1 MSALMSIGKTAMF
14 ASYAALQTT
23 GNNIANA
30 NTVGYSRQ
38 EVQLADA
45 AGQFTGSG
53 FFGKGVNVIGV
64 TRAYDQYLT
73 QNAVSTAST
82 AAADAAR
89 QDKLSQL
96 ENLFPIGTAGVG
108 YAAGA
113 FLNSFADVANN
124 PSDSS
129 ARQVA
134 LSNAQELAT
143 RFAAA
148 GEQVSELQ
156 AGVSQDLKA
165 SVASVN
171 SMARQVAKLN
181 QSISSLRGTTQQPN
195 EMLDQ
200 RDQLVA
206 QISKLIDVTTLSAGD
221 GSVALFVGGGQNL
234 VLGATANTM
243 TATADSFDASKLQLG
258 LREGGVTR
266 ALTPDTLVGGSITGL
281 LKFQNEDLNTARNL
295 LGQMAAAVSG
305 SVNTQQSLGLDLSQP
320 AGHGAPVFSV
330 GAPRVLG
337 AAGNAGTAVM
347 SLALSDSTKVQASD
361 YALDFNGTNYTLTRL
376 ADNQAATGSPFTP
389 AQLATGVQV
398 DGVTLKLTAG
408 TAAAGDRFLLQPV
421 ATAAQNMSTVLASA
435 NGLAAAS
442 PFTGSTGVNNTGTA
456 TIASLVAVNPAYNGS
471 LSANI
476 SFTNTPNP
484 GDYAWS
490 LSNGTSGTGNW
501 TAGAPI
507 SLNGFELKLS
517 GVPRTGDTL
526 SVAPTV
532 SVAGNNGN
540 ALALAGMGSTGIVAT
555 LGAVGSVANPLSI
568 TDAYASAIAN
578 VGVRVQ
584 GSKMAA
590 DISKGAAS
598 AAETARANK
607 SGVNLDEE
615 AARLIQFQ
623 QSYQA
628 AAKMLQVAQSVFQT
642 MLQVG
647 AA

>member
-73 QNAVSTAST
+73 QNAVRTAST

-108 YAAGA
+108 YAAGE
-113 FLNSFADVANN
+113 FLNAFADVANN

-134 LSNAQELAT
+134 LSNAKELAA

-148 GEQVSELQ
+148 GEQVSALQ

-171 SMARQVAKLN
+171 SLAQQVAKLN
-181 QSISSLRGTTQQPN
+181 QGIASLRGTTHQPN

-206 QISKLIDVTTLSAGD
+206 QISKLIDVTTLSADD

-243 TATADSFDASKLQLG
+243 TATADSFDAAKLQLG

-266 ALTPDTLVGGSITGL
+266 ALTPSTLVGGSITGL

-330 GAPRVLG
+330 GVPRVLG

-347 SLALSDSTKVQASD
+347 TLAMSDSTKLQASD
-361 YALDFNGTNYTLTRL
+361 YALDFDGTNYALTRL
-376 ADNQAATGSPFTP
+376 ADGQAATGSPFTP
-389 AQLATGVQV
+389 AQLATGVQI

-421 ATAAQNMSTVLASA
+421 ATAAQNMTTVLASA

-456 TIASLVAVNPAYNGS
+456 TIASLVAVNPTYNGS
-471 LSANI
+471 LSATI
-476 SFTNTPNP
+476 SFSNAPNP

-490 LSNGTSGTGNW
+490 LSNGTTGTGNW

-526 SVAPTV
+526 RVVATLSVA
-532 SVAGNNGN
+532 ANNGN
-540 ALALAGMGSTGIVAT
+540 ALAFAGMGSTGIVAT
-555 LGAVGSVANPLSI
+555 LGAMGAVANPLSI
-568 TDAYASAIAN
+568 TDAYASAIAD

-590 DISKGAAS
+590 DISTAAAG

-628 AAKMLQVAQSVFQT
+628 AAKMLQVAQSVFDT
-642 MLQVG
+642 MLQV
-647 AA
+647 AAR